1 MRNKSKCTTKD
12 SHLATWTESSKKKK
26 KKKKKTEKTEE
37 ENREERKQRRKHQ
50 CTRKTNIKIVIS
62 TYSSIILLNVNELN
76 SPIKRHS
83 VVECIKNNTHVY
95 AAHKNLSSDIKT
107 HRQKVK
113 TWSSGSRWQS
123 RRTCANLP
131 CKSIKIATSCWTT
144 IDSSLLEPTKKD
156 THVQRQE
163 VLARQ

>member
-1 MRNKSKCTTKD
+1 MKAKLIVDTQKKMRNKSKCTTKE
-12 SHLATWTESSKKKK
+12 SHLATWAESSKKKK
-26 KKKKKTEKTEE
+26 KKKRGTPIT
-37 ENREERKQRRKHQ
+37 Q
-50 CTRKTNIKIVIS
+50 KTNTKIAIS

-131 CKSIKIATSCWTT
+131 CKSIKIATSC
-144 IDSSLLEPTKKD
+144 
-156 THVQRQE
+156 
-163 VLARQ
+163 